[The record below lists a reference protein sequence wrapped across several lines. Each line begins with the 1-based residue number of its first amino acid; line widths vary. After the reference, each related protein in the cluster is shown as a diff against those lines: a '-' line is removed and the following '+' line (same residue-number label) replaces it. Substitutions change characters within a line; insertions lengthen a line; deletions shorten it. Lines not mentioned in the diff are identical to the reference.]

1 MEMNDPVGFFT
12 SVAEDLNL
20 GLMKTNPA
28 SGQGRTWTQGL
39 WITSP
44 TL

>member
-1 MEMNDPVGFFT
+1 MWHCYKSQLDGDDPVGFFT

-28 SGQGRTWTQGL
+28 SSQGVT
-39 WITSP
+39 
-44 TL
+44 